1 MEPIIAGILKA
12 IGHFLAEGG
21 GEIKVAVEA
30 IGAIS
35 LLEWMYN
42 HLAITLGAGAVVV
55 WGVAKGA
62 K

>member
-1 MEPIIAGILKA
+1 MEPIIAGILKG

-21 GEIKVAVEA
+21 GGIKVAFEA
-30 IGAIS
+30 IGAVS

-42 HLAITLGAGAVVV
+42 HLAFTLGAGAVVV
-55 WGVAKGA
+55 WGFAKGA